1 MTVLRSLALVKA
13 STEEKRERVKSPYRK
28 RESDKP
34 DQAEAAPVE
43 ALRATH
49 VRREVKTALE
59 LALASMGPSE
69 MVDRLA
75 LAAGML
81 EALAE
86 FPTDAAPVVATA
98 PRALAIASEALS
110 AWHSWETRPG
120 RKALG

>member
-1 MTVLRSLALVKA
+1 MHA
-13 STEEKRERVKSPYRK
+13 STEEESMRVKSLYRK
-28 RESDKP
+28 RESDKGET
-34 DQAEAAPVE
+34 ASVE

-86 FPTDAAPVVATA
+86 FPPDAAPVMATTT
-98 PRALAIASEALS
+98 RALTIADDALR

-120 RKALG
+120 RKGMG